1 MLKRHKYI
9 LLLLIVLL
17 GTGCS
22 FPQKN
27 PGWTESFGGDSSAA
41 RREQDEEASEYS
53 GEETGTMPQFV
64 TEADCFYYAYSTLE
78 NSEEQQL
85 YQELLDSLL
94 ACEAETELSTLNEA
108 LIEPVFECVM
118 ADHPEIFYVDGYNL
132 TTYRMGEE
140 LIKLTFSGTLTVEPA
155 EIAVRREKIGQTA
168 EAWLAEAQNLENS
181 YEKLKYLYE
190 QLISHT
196 DYELGCCDSQNIC
209 SVLLNGVSVCQGY
222 AKTLQYLCQQLDI
235 PALLVS
241 GTVRGQGHAWN
252 LVYMDD
258 GQWYFVDPTWGDASY
273 QQEDGAACTQNS
285 CPAVNYDYFCVTT
298 QQLKLTH
305 SPDEKIFL
313 PECTATACNYYRREG
328 LYLESAEESA
338 IAGIF
343 ERADR
348 LGMETVT
355 FQCADEAVYEA
366 VYRLLIEEQK
376 IFDYLDS
383 AKNTVAYSDCAER
396 RTFSFWLR

>member
-9 LLLLIVLL
+9 LLLLLVLL
-17 GTGCS
+17 CTGCS
-22 FPQKN
+22 TWREGSGQR
-27 PGWTESFGGDSSAA
+27 ESLSGEPFSSLQEASEQAA
-41 RREQDEEASEYS
+41 EIPEYAEEASES
-53 GEETGTMPQFV
+53 
-64 TEADCFYYAYSTLE
+64 FYYAYSTLE
-78 NSEEQQL
+78 ESEERQL
-85 YQELLDSLL
+85 YQELLESLL
-94 ACEAETELSTLNEA
+94 DCRGETELSTLDEA
-108 LIEPVFECVM
+108 LVEPVFACVM

-132 TTYRMGEE
+132 TSYRMGDEVK
-140 LIKLTFSGTLTVEPA
+140 KLTFSGTLTMETA
-155 EIAVRREKIGQTA
+155 EIELRRAQIERA
-168 EAWLAEAQNLENS
+168 SEEWLAGARNLENS

-190 QLISHT
+190 YLISHT
-196 DYELGCCDSQNIC
+196 DYELGCSDSQNIC

-222 AKTLQYLCQQLDI
+222 AKTLQYLCQQLEI

-258 GQWYFVDPTWGDASY
+258 GQWYYVDPTWGDASY
-273 QQEDGAACTQNS
+273 QQADGTAYTENS

-305 SPDEKIFL
+305 SPDEKILL
-313 PECTATACNYYRREG
+313 PECTALSCSYYRREG

-343 ERADR
+343 EQADR
-348 LGMETVT
+348 LGTETVT
-355 FQCADEAVYEA
+355 FQCADDAVYEA

-383 AKNTVAYSDCAER
+383 AKNTVAYSDRADR
-396 RTFSFWLR
+396 RTFSFWLQ